1 MKTIKRIYLA
11 GIISRNIDGGKANAL
26 EFLENI
32 RLGQKASLDL
42 IKAGYAVFC
51 PFQDYQYALLEDAQL
66 TGEQYKANSMAWLE
80 VSDALVF
87 ISGLGMSGG
96 VDAEIKR
103 AKELGILVYG
113 ISAFMEK
120 FCGAK

>member
-11 GIISRNIDGGKANAL
+11 GLISMNEKGERANAL

-42 IKAGYAVFC
+42 IKMGYAVFD

-66 TGEQYKANSMAWLE
+66 TASQYKANSMAWLE
-80 VSDALVF
+80 VSDAVVV
-87 ISGLGMSGG
+87 ISGMGLGGG
-96 VDAEIKR
+96 VDAEIAR
-103 AKELGILVYG
+103 AKELGIPVYG
-113 ISAFMEK
+113 FEFMEK
-120 FCGAK
+120 WHVV